1 MNVYDEAHSLAKAI
15 KESNEFREFDR
26 MRKAVDED
34 KESTEMLKEMQELQM
49 QLQAAQLAGQEPDK
63 DLFSR
68 FQSLSTMVATKP
80 LAAQY
85 LQAQGAFMVTICA
98 SGSNAARA
106 RPVATQKRPPLAI
119 KYSSALRFSSA
130 KGGMGFPLCSAPL
143 V

>member
-15 KESNEFREFDR
+15 KESNEFKEFDR

-34 KESTEMLKEMQELQM
+34 KDVTEMLKEMQELQM
-49 QLQAAQLAGQEPDK
+49 QLQAAQFAGQEPDK
-63 DLFSR
+63 DVFSR

-85 LQAQGAFMVTICA
+85 LQAQGAFMVMM
-98 SGSNAARA
+98 ND
-106 RPVATQKRPPLAI
+106 VFAI
-119 KYSSALRFSSA
+119 IGEA
-130 KGGMGFPLCSAPL
+130 MG